1 MTTLREAVKKYIVEK
16 KTASPYDLVN
26 DLLPQY
32 YPVSDVVL
40 SAAKYFTSIIKRK
53 DFCVDQEKLGEYN
66 IVTLRDSNGKSQIGN
81 ILKLLDQYNR
91 IEGKDYLRLN
101 IEKGSFKSVERHY
114 AIEYKL
120 TPKTF
125 FLCLIRSKKSY
136 EFAEYYS
143 HVLEIYDYYEE
154 YFTSMYKQENMEL
167 KVENVKKEHE
177 NISMSTRI
185 DILLKRMDEQTKKMD
200 EQTKQMDE
208 QTKQMIEQNKKTDE
222 ENKKREDENKKRDK
236 QNDDQMKKL
245 DRQSEQLSELQV
257 TVNKISNKLDS
268 CAHMPDNNELSDR
281 FVVMKSAEDY
291 YVIRAQDRNIYNA
304 IKRQEDKGYKRIS
317 DLIESETI
325 PNSIYLWNTIK
336 DELIKEKKIKTFR
349 NTFKLDIPECD
360 FIKIVKTIFDQ
371 RKEYN

>member
-1 MTTLREAVKKYIVEK
+1 MTTLQEAVKKYIVGK

-53 DFCVDQEKLGEYN
+53 DFCVNQEKLGEYN
-66 IVTLRDSNGKSQIGN
+66 IVTLRDSNGKSHINN
-81 ILKLLDQYNR
+81 ILKMLNQYNR
-91 IEGKDYLRLN
+91 IEGKDYNRLN
-101 IEKGSFKSVERHY
+101 VE
-114 AIEYKL
+114 AIRKTGKIITTEYKL

-125 FLCLIRSKKSY
+125 FLCLIRSKNSCEY
-136 EFAEYYS
+136 AEYYF

-167 KVENVKKEHE
+167 KVENVELKVENVEKEHE
-177 NISMSTRI
+177 KISLSTKI

-200 EQTKQMDE
+200 EQS
-208 QTKQMIEQNKKTDE
+208 KQMIEQNKKTDE
-222 ENKKREDENKKRDK
+222 ENKKREEENKKRDK

-245 DRQSEQLSELQV
+245 DRQSEQLSELQI

-268 CAHMPDNNELSDR
+268 CAHMPENNELSDR
-281 FVVMKSAEDY
+281 FVVMKSKEDY

-304 IKRQEDKGYKRIS
+304 IKRQEDKGYNRIS

-336 DELIKEKKIKTFR
+336 DELIKEKKIKTYR
-349 NTFKLDIPECD
+349 NTFKLEIPECD